1 MNTERNEMF
10 ETSPIPKVFFFL
22 TLPAVI
28 GKLVMLFYNIADT
41 WFIAATG
48 NPDLV
53 AGVSLVSPIFV
64 LMIALGDI
72 FGVGGSSVIARLFG
86 QRKNETARRV
96 SSFCF
101 YGSFLCSALIAAIFY
116 VFRFPILQLLGA
128 DEHTLPYA
136 LEYYRWIIIGMPF
149 ISTSIVPL
157 NLLITEGRS
166 KASMAGNITGSL
178 LNLILDPFFI
188 FFLDMGAAGAA
199 IATVLGNVGALTL
212 YSFCYRKTTW
222 LSITLKHCRVSLEEI
237 KQVLVIGLPAS
248 LVNIMNSY
256 STALTN
262 RFLLPFGNDKIAAW
276 GIASKIAMIANMIL
290 IGFAYAAQPLIGY
303 NYGQKNYPR
312 LKDILKFIYSFLL
325 SLGLVLSLILGI
337 WAPQFFRFFMND
349 PAIVQTGTT
358 ILRFQLAGVVLTA
371 FILVST
377 CTFQATGKAGSA
389 FILCLGRRGVIFT
402 IVLLLLNATLGYVG
416 VIAVMPATDVIAIV
430 LTVFLLK
437 NSVLR
442 EIQKARQI

>member
-1 MNTERNEMF
+1 MNQERNEMF
-10 ETSPIPKVFFFL
+10 ETAPIYKVFFYL

-28 GKLVMLFYNIADT
+28 GKLVMLFYNVADT

-53 AGVSLVSPIFV
+53 AGVSLVSPVFV

-86 QRKNETARRV
+86 QYENETARRV

-101 YGSFLCSALIAAIFY
+101 YGAFACSTLIAVVFYIFRIP
-116 VFRFPILQLLGA
+116 VLQMLGA
-128 DEHTLPYA
+128 DEHTMPYA
-136 LEYYRWIIIGMPF
+136 LDYYRWIIIGMPF

-157 NLLITEGRS
+157 NLLITEGKS
-166 KASMAGNITGSL
+166 KASMAGSITGSV
-178 LNLILDPFFI
+178 LNLILDPLFI
-188 FFLDMGAAGAA
+188 FVFDMGAAGAA
-199 IATVLGNVGALTL
+199 IATVLGNVGAVIL
-212 YSFCYRKTTW
+212 YTFCYRKTSW
-222 LSITLKHCRVSLEEI
+222 LSVSIRYCKVSLGEM

-312 LKDILKFIYSFLL
+312 LKDILKFVYSFLI
-325 SLGLVLSLILGI
+325 SLGLILSLILGI
-337 WAPQFFRFFMND
+337 WAPQFFGFFMSD
-349 PAIVQTGTT
+349 PAIVQTGST
-358 ILRFQLAGVVLTA
+358 ILRWQLAGVVLTA

-389 FILCLGRRGVIFT
+389 FILCIGRRGVIFT
-402 IVLLLLNATLGYVG
+402 VVLLLLNLTFGYAG
-416 VIAVMPATDVIAIV
+416 VIAVMPATDLLAVI
-430 LTVFLLK
+430 LTAFLLK

-442 EIQKARQI
+442 ELRNKN